1 MRTKPKY
8 LDDLGVEL
16 IKSNASDLDVAR
28 AAWVSTLA
36 GDAREKDSGR
46 VPGLINFL
54 YRNRHM
60 SPFEHGSF
68 TFFVDCPIFVARE
81 FMRHRTFSYNEVSGR
96 YSMMKGRMY
105 VPALYRPI
113 IQKGNMGDYTFE
125 PGSPE
130 QYSTMI
136 DAHHIAYETC
146 WTQYER
152 MVEAGIAK
160 ECARNVLPLGL
171 YTQFYATVNPR
182 NLMAFL
188 DLRLPGDALAEIR
201 AVARMMEVHL
211 EEKMPYTYE
220 AWRKGRYE

>member
-1 MRTKPKY
+1 MSKVEY
-8 LDDLGVEL
+8 SDELGLEL

-54 YRNRHM
+54 YRNKHM

-96 YSMMKGRMY
+96 YSLMKGKMY
-105 VPALYRPI
+105 VPAVYRPI
-113 IQKGNMGDYTFE
+113 VQKGKVGEYTFE
-125 PGSPE
+125 QGNR
-130 QYSTMI
+130 QQVQTMI

-146 WTQYER
+146 WRQYER
-152 MVEAGIAK
+152 QVEAGIAK
-160 ECARNVLPLGL
+160 EVARNVLPLGL
-171 YTQFYATVNPR
+171 YTQFYATTNPR

-220 AWRKGRYE
+220 AWRKAQNE